1 MKLLM
6 HKYLRYSALAI
17 VLISA
22 LLLNVGCSKSSSPS
36 NNKPEGP
43 TVVDEVKTTVT
54 STGADLKLKNGMTLS
69 VPAGAVT
76 GSTSVTLSQLES
88 DTLFTSSFQTIL
100 RLDYSGTL
108 SGGSIKIPL
117 EQTQRPDRIGIVY
130 EAPGATAITYLTG
143 TVNAT
148 NDTFSIPLGT
158 TSLSPAKL
166 AGVQGDVGKGAYIIE
181 KGPGYTA
188 TTGQLLIPMPYY
200 EQDGDNCW
208 AAAWLM
214 FMKGYK
220 SVLANDEIYK
230 ILAWTG
236 VGKNDG
242 YGWTGMGDIKTRTEF
257 ELSLTAEKTTWAQYA
272 NWEDYV
278 VKKLDE
284 GKPVLANVID
294 HQIVIVGYEVTNA
307 GNSQTISYI
316 FHDPQ
321 NEGARRP
328 YTKWTSDQLRAKWW
342 DAGIV
347 RKLVN
352 YFVTITVNTAP
363 PADRRLQTVHLLDG
377 DTNAAIT
384 SSISKGIV
392 ADSSGRVGDI
402 VVWDHTK
409 PSGLTFYKGDEAPRS
424 MDSLILRKIPVWNT
438 ERSVAAVLRVKT
450 TLYRVENGVF
460 KEPPLNVDEKNKTV
474 MPDSVYYN
482 NASFPMQPLWSS
494 LRGGDTL
501 FAVETEIFNNGL
513 RVDAFD
519 VQFKYRPLRINSLNP
534 TSGKVGDDVAIY
546 GIGFGKQQGSV
557 KFQGVAAQVKSW
569 KDTMIVAE
577 VPTGATTGDVI
588 VTIGSYSSNGINFSL
603 DDLMSKLKT
612 TKYCQV
618 HLMGYFMRSDGNA
631 MYNIYLSNSWTH
643 ELVWSSHGF
652 TKSYTDVIGGEGG
665 TYRETETVSA
675 TLSND
680 GSVVSSLN
688 CRLQQD
694 QLSGGKVY
702 ETTVIDLIAHD
713 IPVDSYDDDPTDGF
727 NARFEIPKPDLSA
740 KVDSVGWVRTS
751 YDNNGNVTNVVRV
764 TSVNW
769 NNLDHEPLVDIWFF
783 EKSPL

>member
-1 MKLLM
+1 MKSLHRNQYSYAVLALM
-6 HKYLRYSALAI
+6 TIVGLVLAI
-17 VLISA
+17 S
-22 LLLNVGCSKSSSPS
+22 GCSKSADPDNS
-36 NNKPEGP
+36 KPPVGP
-43 TVVDEVKTTVT
+43 TVVDQVSATITPAGGE
-54 STGADLKLKNGMTLS
+54 LKLKNGMALS
-69 VPAGAVT
+69 VPAGVVE

-88 DTLFTSSFQTIL
+88 DTAFTASFHTVL
-100 RLDYSGTL
+100 RLDYTGTL

-117 EQTQRPDRIGIVY
+117 EQTQRADRIGIVY

-143 TVNAT
+143 MVNAT
-148 NDTFSIPLGT
+148 NDTFTVPLGDAST
-158 TSLSPAKL
+158 SPAKL
-166 AGVQGDVGKGAYIIE
+166 AAGQGDVGKGAYIIE

-200 EQDGDNCW
+200 EQDGGNCW

-236 VGKNDG
+236 VGKDDG
-242 YGWTGMGDIKTRTEF
+242 FGWASMGDIKSRTELA
-257 ELSLTAEKTTWAQYA
+257 LSLTAEKITWAQYA

-294 HQIVIVGYEVTNA
+294 HQIVIVGYEITNA
-307 GNSQTISYI
+307 GSGQTTSFI

-347 RKLVN
+347 KMLVN
-352 YFVTITVNTAP
+352 YFVTITVNTVP
-363 PADRRLQTVHLLDG
+363 PPDRRLQTVHLLDG
-377 DTNAAIT
+377 DPSPAFT
-384 SSISKGIV
+384 SLIGKGIV
-392 ADSSGRVGDI
+392 ADSSGRVADI

-409 PSGLTFYKGDEAPRS
+409 SSGLTFAKGNEAPRS
-424 MDSLILRKIPVWNT
+424 MDSLILRKAPVWNT
-438 ERSVAAVLRVKT
+438 DRSAAAALRVRT
-450 TLYRVENGVF
+450 SLYRVEDGVF

-474 MPDSVYYN
+474 MSDSVYYYD
-482 NASFPMQPLWSS
+482 ASFPLEPLLSS

-501 FAVETEIFNNGL
+501 FAVETEIFNSGL
-513 RVDAFD
+513 RADAFD
-519 VQFKYRPLRINSLNP
+519 FQFKYRPLRIKSLNP
-534 TSGKVGDDVAIY
+534 TSGKIGDDVTIY

-557 KFQGVAAQVKSW
+557 TFQGVAAQVKSW
-569 KDTMIVAE
+569 KDTVIVAE
-577 VPTGATTGDVI
+577 VPTGAATGDVK

-643 ELVWSSHGF
+643 ELVWSLHGF
-652 TKSYTDVIGGEGG
+652 TKSYTDVIGEGG
-665 TYRETETVSA
+665 TYRETETVTA

-680 GSVVSSLN
+680 GSVVTSLN

-713 IPVDSYDDDPTDGF
+713 IPVASYDDDPTDGF
-727 NARFEIPKPDLSA
+727 NARFEISKPDLST

-751 YDNNGNVTNVVRV
+751 YDNSGNVTNVVRV

-769 NNLDHEPLVDIWFF
+769 NNLDHEPQVNIWFF
-783 EKSPL
+783 EKSP

>member
-1 MKLLM
+1 VKLLM
-6 HKYLRYSALAI
+6 HKCLRYSALVI

-22 LLLNVGCSKSSSPS
+22 LLLTAGCSKSSSP
-36 NNKPEGP
+36 NDNKPDGP
-43 TVVDEVKTTVT
+43 KVVDEVKTTVT
-54 STGADLKLKNGMTLS
+54 SEGADLKLKNGMTLS

-76 GSTSVTLSQLES
+76 GSSSVTLSQLES
-88 DTLFTSSFQTIL
+88 DTLFTASFQTIL
-100 RLDYSGTL
+100 RLDYTGTIAGGTL
-108 SGGSIKIPL
+108 KIPL
-117 EQTQRPDRIGIVY
+117 TASQRADRIGVVY
-130 EAPGATAITYLTG
+130 EAPGAAAVTYLTG

-158 TSLSPAKL
+158 VSLSPAML
-166 AGVQGDVGKGAYIIE
+166 AGVQGDVGKGAYIVE

-188 TTGQLLIPMPYY
+188 TTSQLLIPMPYY

-242 YGWTGMGDIKTRTEF
+242 YGWTSMGDIKTRTEF

-294 HQIVIVGYEVTNA
+294 HQIVIVGYEITNT
-307 GNSQTISYI
+307 GSNQTTSFI

-321 NEGARRP
+321 NEGARRA

-347 RKLVN
+347 KMLVN
-352 YFVTITVNTAP
+352 YFVTITVNTTP

-384 SSISKGIV
+384 SSISKGIA
-392 ADSSGRVGDI
+392 ADSSGKVGDV

-409 PSGLTFYKGDEAPRS
+409 TLGLTFSKGNEAPRS
-424 MDSLILRKIPVWNT
+424 MDSLILRKVPVWNT
-438 ERSVAAVLRVKT
+438 DRNAAAALRVKT

-460 KEPPLNVDEKNKTV
+460 KLPPLNVDEKNKTV
-474 MPDSVYYN
+474 MSDSVYYN
-482 NASFPMQPLWSS
+482 NVSFPFQPLWGD

-501 FAVETEIFNNGL
+501 FAVETEIFNSGL

-519 VQFKYRPLRINSLNP
+519 VQFKYRPLRIKSLNP
-534 TSGKVGDDVAIY
+534 TSGKIGDDVEIY

-557 KFQGVAAQVKSW
+557 TFMGVTAEVKSW
-569 KDTMIVAE
+569 KDTVIVAE
-577 VPTGATTGDVI
+577 IPTGATTGDVV

-618 HLMGYFMRSDGNA
+618 TLFGHFILSDGGV
-631 MYNIYLSNSWTH
+631 MLGLYSSNTWFH

-652 TKSYTDVIGGEGG
+652 TKSYTEVTGDEGH

-688 CRLQQD
+688 CHLQHD
-694 QLSGGKVY
+694 ELIGGKIY
-702 ETTVIDLIAHD
+702 YTTVVDLIAHD
-713 IPVDSYDDDPTDGF
+713 IPVADYDDDPTDGF
-727 NARFEIPKPDLSA
+727 NARFEIPKSDLSA

-764 TSVNW
+764 TSVIW
-769 NNLDHEPLVDIWFF
+769 NNLDHEPQVNIWLF
-783 EKSPL
+783 EKSPI